1 MSIEFLS
8 PSFQTS
14 SPNLCFRAGQN
25 LELYKKN
32 RILLVASHLD
42 LILKDLER
50 IILKESLINGK
61 SSIEYDVAALPISS
75 SCSSSNSS
83 NQEFPGNRN
92 SQVPLKVNVEKLSDF
107 ELGSLLDNVIQ
118 WLKKEN
124 LTVKQP
130 FEKSMC
136 MNLRT
141 KLLVS
146 WSSSGFSDAVAASEN
161 SNQVFEK
168 GLPVLM
174 TFPIL

>member
-61 SSIEYDVAALPISS
+61 GSIEYDVAALPISTS
-75 SCSSSNSS
+75 Y
-83 NQEFPGNRN
+83 NQGSPGNQN
-92 SQVPLKVNVEKLSDF
+92 SQVPLKVNVEKLSDL

-146 WSSSGFSDAVAASEN
+146 WSSEGFCEAESKQGEN
-161 SNQVFEK
+161 SNKKKKK